1 MKKEK
6 ILTTVLLLIAVFV
19 FTGFAYAYLAGGISN
34 ANRQEATI
42 TTGTMNLT
50 FRDGTTSLAATSM
63 TIGTSVT
70 KTFTIENTGTLEG
83 TASMYFKDLIN
94 TYMAESMSYRLEY
107 ATSENGTY
115 SVLQAETNVPQSST
129 VSEKLLY
136 GNITVPAGTKLYYKL
151 IITFNNLPNVDQ
163 TADVNAVLNTKFTL
177 KAGHTIESES
187 DITLAA
193 LSLTANSG
201 TPDFSQSA
209 SSTSGIYAAED
220 NYGTSY
226 YFRGNVTNNKVAFGQ
241 GATYQYCHTTI
252 IVVDDSEEGY
262 WGYSNNAEMGY
273 YDTEEECL
281 MEFSS
286 CSKYGYSEKCYS
298 SFEVCE
304 QNNMDSYYLGECSEK
319 STDYENL
326 TWKIIRVNGD
336 GSLKMQLTQSRSMD
350 FSSEADY
357 ENKMSVNYIESVPKS
372 ILDEWYKKNLLNEYA
387 QYISEDVL
395 FCNDT
400 NNDGGGADLYYYDV
414 YYRISSNSPS
424 LICNEPKE
432 GNINLTQLT
441 TSNGLTYPIGL
452 ITADEVYM
460 TGITSNNPG
469 LTLSPK
475 YYDGTWEFASEM
487 YYHLNGLTSHSGEDS
502 SNPIDFY
509 PVINL
514 AAEYARTLVWD
525 SSNGYYKI
533 P

>member
-193 LSLTANSG
+193 LGLTANSG
-201 TPDFSQSA
+201 TPDFTQMPA
-209 SSTSGIYAAED
+209 EESGIYSAED
-220 NYGTSY
+220 NFGTSF
-226 YFRGNVTNNKVAFGQ
+226 YFRGNVTNNYVKFG
-241 GATYQYCHTTI
+241 TYLY
-252 IVVDDSEEGY
+252 D
-262 WGYSNNAEMGY
+262 GY
-273 YDTEEECL
+273 YSISPDIT
-281 MEFSS
+281 
-286 CSKYGYSEKCYS
+286 
-298 SFEVCE
+298 VE
-304 QNNMDSYYLGECSEK
+304 QFGNYYLNESECQERN
-319 STDYENL
+319 ENCYYHEFPNDL
-326 TWKIIRVNGD
+326 YWRIIRIVGD
-336 GSLKMQLTQSRSMD
+336 GSIRMIYDGSTPH
-350 FSSEADY
+350 
-357 ENKMSVNYIESVPKS
+357 ENGVASTDRFAMAQAQAYGNY
-372 ILDEWYKKNLLNEYA
+372 DTLLENWISYSTLSTRLE
-387 QYISEDVL
+387 QYIISDKYLSGTEAPPDDICDNYDNSHSYSAIHGEAMNGYPSL
-395 FCNDT
+395 IGRYIT
-400 NNDGGGADLYYYDV
+400 NNSKIFSHLTINELIMGGGATGQTFLTKGNRYMLADAGYADCDQGGHEYGLSDFSLWGFNPAYIAPV
-414 YYRISSNSPS
+414 ITISKEAARS
-424 LICNEPKE
+424 LI
-432 GNINLTQLT
+432 G
-441 TSNGLTYPIGL
+441 
-452 ITADEVYM
+452 
-460 TGITSNNPG
+460 TGIPG
-469 LTLSPK
+469 DPFRLS
-475 YYDGTWEFASEM
+475 
-487 YYHLNGLTSHSGEDS
+487 
-502 SNPIDFY
+502 
-509 PVINL
+509 
-514 AAEYARTLVWD
+514 
-525 SSNGYYKI
+525 
-533 P
+533 